1 MSQDS
6 AGQHH
11 DGLVEQ
17 LWRWVDTVVIG
28 LNLCPFAAGPR
39 RRGQVRLMVSDA
51 TSEHA
56 VLAALTD
63 EMIRL
68 DDTPP
73 EQLDTTLLAIPDLW
87 PDFLPFND
95 FLQQA
100 DALLVT
106 NDRDGVYQI
115 ASFHPHYQFA
125 GAAPGAAEN
134 LTNRAPCPILH
145 LLREDRVADAVARY
159 PDTEL
164 IPQQNIAALEA
175 LSPAQQ
181 KALFPWL
188 KDR

>member
-1 MSQDS
+1 MSREA
-6 AGQHH
+6 AGQPP
-11 DGLVEQ
+11 GALEQQ
-17 LWRWVDTVVIG
+17 LWRWVDSVVIG

-39 RRGQVRLMVSDA
+39 RRGQVRLVVSEAASDD
-51 TSEHA
+51 A
-56 VLAALTD
+56 VLAALTE

-68 DDTPP
+68 DETPP
-73 EQLDTTLLAIPDLW
+73 AQLDTTLLAIPGLW
-87 PDFLPFND
+87 ADFLPFNE

-100 DALLVT
+100 DALLVA

-125 GAAPGAAEN
+125 GTVPEAAEN

-145 LLREDRVADAVARY
+145 LLREDRVAESVARY

-175 LSPAQQ
+175 LSPARQ